1 MNALATVLARL
12 RALDPQFNPAQIAA
26 TRDIYAP
33 LVPMPDPRECTVQR
47 DLAYGPDVRHRLD
60 VFTPITPASSP
71 RTVFV
76 YVHGG
81 GFVQG
86 DKGAPD
92 APFYNNVGVWAV
104 RQGYIGVNLT
114 YRLAPAHTW
123 PAGSADLDAA
133 LTWLRECIGHYGG
146 DPQRI
151 VLCGQSAGAVHVAG
165 YLAGH
170 GRASAAPPPLAAAV
184 LLSGIYDLSA
194 VQNSPMQLAYYG
206 ADRSRDGLHST
217 VDALATTTVPCLF
230 SVCEN
235 DPPEFQLQAARVVQ
249 ARVAQRGVWPPYLYL
264 IGHNHVSGIMQLGS
278 ANDTL
283 GPQMAQ
289 FIAVGAGLPA

>member
-1 MNALATVLARL
+1 MSALAAVLARL

-33 LVPMPDPRECTVQR
+33 LVEMPDPQVCTVHR
-47 DLAYGPDVRHRLD
+47 DLAYGPDARHRLD
-60 VFTPITPASSP
+60 VFTPVAAATAL

-86 DKGAPD
+86 DKGAAD
-92 APFYNNVGVWAV
+92 APFYNNVGVWAA
-104 RQGYIGVNLT
+104 RQGYVGVNLT
-114 YRLAPAHTW
+114 YRLAPAHGW
-123 PAGSADLDAA
+123 PAGSADLDRAIN
-133 LTWLRECIGHYGG
+133 WLIDVIADYGG
-146 DPQRI
+146 DPARI

-170 GRASAAPPPLAAAV
+170 GRGSDAPPPLAAAV
-184 LLSGIYDLSA
+184 LLSGIYDLTLM
-194 VQNSPMQLAYYG
+194 QDSPLHHAYYG
-206 ADRSRDGLHST
+206 TDRSHDVARST
-217 VDALATTTVPCLF
+217 LPALAATSVPCLF

-249 ARVAQRGVWPPYLYL
+249 ARVAQRGVWPPYLYQL
-264 IGHNHVSGIMQLGS
+264 GHNHVSGVMQLGS
-278 ANDTL
+278 AVDTL
-283 GPQMAQ
+283 GPQLAQ
-289 FIAVGAGLPA
+289 FIAVGPGLPA

>member
-1 MNALATVLARL
+1 MSTLASLLARL

-26 TRDIYAP
+26 TRELYAP
-33 LVPMPDPRECTVQR
+33 LVPMPDARECTVHR
-47 DLAYGPDVRHRLD
+47 DLAYGPDARHNLD
-60 VFTPITPASSP
+60 VFAPVAPSASP

-86 DKGAPD
+86 DKGAAD
-92 APFYNNVGVWAV
+92 APFFNNLGVWAV
-104 RQGYIGVNLT
+104 RQGYVGVNLT
-114 YRLAPAHTW
+114 YRLAPAHPW

-133 LTWLRECIGHYGG
+133 ITWLRQTISQYGG

-170 GRASAAPPPLAAAV
+170 GRASAAPPPLAAAI
-184 LLSGIYDLSA
+184 LLSGIYDLTA
-194 VQNSPMQLAYYG
+194 LKDSPMQLAYYG
-206 ADRSRDGLHST
+206 PDRSLDAARST
-217 VDALATTTVPCLF
+217 LDALATTTVPCLF
-230 SVCEN
+230 TVSEN

-249 ARVAQRGVWPPYLYL
+249 ARMARRGVWPPYLYL
-264 IGHNHVSGIMQLGS
+264 IGHNHVSGIMQVGS
-278 ANDTL
+278 ATDTL
-283 GPQMAQ
+283 GPQLAQ
-289 FIAVGAGLPA
+289 FIAVGPGLPA